1 MKKLFM
7 ITAFAIAISIPASF
21 GHARIEVTNAPLYDQ
36 NRDQQWMQSQQ
47 QQRQEDQRR
56 MDWQRAQW
64 QQEQSQRHERHQQ
77 EQSYDFWLSLHSR
90 DYDNSRR

>member
-1 MKKLFM
+1 MKKLIM

-21 GHARIEVTNAPLYDQ
+21 GHARIEVTNRAYDQ

-47 QQRQEDQRR
+47 QQMEDQRR
-56 MDWQRAQW
+56 VDWQREQW
-64 QQEQSQRHERHQQ
+64 QQEQSRRHQRHQQ
-77 EQSYDFWLSLHSR
+77 EQDYDVWLSLHSR